1 MAGEGEKEEGKSFK
15 VQDRRRFSSDT
26 GEPREEPE
34 KVERS
39 EDLAQNSGEKVSN
52 ESPSETKKT
61 TDESLPQINFSTFLM
76 SLSTQALMHLGEI
89 PSPLSGK
96 VEIDVPMAKQMI
108 DIIGVLREKTRG
120 NLDTGEDKLMEEILF
135 NLRMEYV
142 EAAKGK

>member
-26 GEPREEPE
+26 GEPREKAEPSDDRTESSDE
-34 KVERS
+34 KIVDET
-39 EDLAQNSGEKVSN
+39 
-52 ESPSETKKT
+52 PSETNKT

-89 PSPLSGK
+89 ASPLSGK
-96 VEIDVPMAKQMI
+96 VEIDVPVAKQMI

-120 NLDTGEDKLMEEILF
+120 NLDKGEDDLLEGILYD
-135 NLRMEYV
+135 LRMKYV
-142 EAAKGK
+142 EAAKSK

>member
-26 GEPREEPE
+26 GEPREEAEPSDDRTESSDE
-34 KVERS
+34 KIVDET
-39 EDLAQNSGEKVSN
+39 
-52 ESPSETKKT
+52 PSETNKT

-89 PSPLSGK
+89 ASPLSGK
-96 VEIDVPMAKQMI
+96 VEIDVPVAKQMI

-120 NLDTGEDKLMEEILF
+120 NLDKGEDDLLEGILYD
-135 NLRMEYV
+135 LRMKYV
-142 EAAKGK
+142 EAAKSK